1 MIPAESSLTVHNLSV
16 HKKVRSAKGT
26 RTFSRSG
33 KSKVSASSSQI
44 DCFLCEEQSTC
55 SESREAMTTMYA
67 IK

>member
-1 MIPAESSLTVHNLSV
+1 MLDIMIPAESSLTVHNLS
-16 HKKVRSAKGT
+16 ALN
-26 RTFSRSG
+26 FSSSG

-44 DCFLCEEQSTC
+44 DCFLCEGQSTC